1 MKWYLKY
8 CYICNIVSNT
18 IPMRT
23 FCLLFLIFVSASLQA
38 SRGLVGRIT
47 DTSGKSLDGALVYF
61 PELNR
66 SCASDSDGF
75 YKLEDL
81 PMRTL
86 VVKFSYLG
94 HAHQLSKVTITNQ
107 NLLLNIGL
115 EPSPIETEEIV
126 VTGGQQSSQ
135 HENAVKIDVL
145 KLDGPDI
152 QRSPSLS
159 EMLTRIPGVD
169 MISKGSGVT
178 KPVIRGL
185 SMNDILVLNNGV
197 RYENYQYS
205 SHHPLGLDEFGT
217 ERVEVIKG
225 PASLLYGS
233 DAIGGVLNFIKES
246 PAPQHQVLG
255 DYQLQ
260 LFSNSLGANT
270 SLGVKGAGEHFF
282 GGLRLSGKNHADYLQ
297 GGGDYLANS
306 RFNELSVKAN
316 SGYNATFGSFRLFY
330 DFSRE
335 NLGLVEP
342 EALEGIQQRGRTNEI
357 FFQRLNTHLIS
368 SQNKI
373 FLGTTKLE
381 LNAAYQNTG
390 LTHFGEADVYEL
402 QMQLAT
408 LTYEA
413 KLQLPSTGSS
423 AYIVG
428 FQGMNQENTNLNDR
442 ETILLPNALINNY
455 SGYGFLQQTW
465 GHFSVQSGL
474 RYDFKTLRSE
484 AVGSPS
490 NVESYRSA
498 LEKHY
503 GSFSG
508 SIGFTYHPS
517 EELFFRSNL
526 ASAYRTPNL
535 AELTSNGP
543 HEAIFERGDATLQ
556 PEKSLEFDVSAHWHK
571 KHFTMDLA
579 GFYNRVNDFLFQ
591 APTGIHTSAGTPIY
605 QYMQADSKLYGGEAG
620 LHIHPAEIPWLHF
633 ETTYAWVIGKQL
645 SGDYLPFIPA
655 HKLNVELR
663 VERERL
669 AFLKQ
674 VFAGLKAHIAFNQD
688 RPSPEETATPGYQL
702 FDLNLGG
709 TAYLNKQ
716 AMNLGVSLNN
726 IFDVRYI
733 DHLSTLKEVGAFN
746 PGRNLVL
753 SVKFPLQFR

>member
-1 MKWYLKY
+1 
-8 CYICNIVSNT
+8 
-18 IPMRT
+18 MRT
-23 FCLLFLIFVSASLQA
+23 YFLLFLLCIAASLQA
-38 SRGLVGRIT
+38 SRGLVGRVT
-47 DTSGKSLDGALVYF
+47 DTAGNPLDGALIFF

-66 SCASDSDGF
+66 SCVSDSDGF
-75 YKLEDL
+75 YTLEDL
-81 PMRTL
+81 PLRTL
-86 VVKFSYLG
+86 VVRFSYLG
-94 HAHQLSKVTITNQ
+94 HAQQLNKVTISNQ
-107 NLLLNIGL
+107 NLVINVVL
-115 EPSPIETEEIV
+115 EPSPIESEEIV
-126 VTGGQQSSQ
+126 VTGGQHSTQ

-145 KLDGPDI
+145 KLDGPDV

-169 MISKGSGVT
+169 MLSKGSGVT

-197 RYENYQYS
+197 RHENYQYS

-217 ERVEVIKG
+217 ERVEVVKG

-233 DAIGGVLNFIKES
+233 DAVGGVLNFIKES

-260 LFSNSLGANT
+260 LFSNSLGVNT
-270 SLGVKGAGEHFF
+270 SLGLRGAGERLY
-282 GGLRLSGKNHADYLQ
+282 GGVRLSGKNHADYLQ
-297 GGGDYLANS
+297 GGGQFLANS
-306 RFNELSVKAN
+306 RFNEVSVKAN
-316 SGYNATFGSFRLFY
+316 TGYNATIGSFRLFY
-330 DFSRE
+330 DYSQE

-342 EALEGIQQRGRTNEI
+342 EALEGIHERGRTNAI
-357 FFQRLNTHLIS
+357 FFQRLNTHVLS
-368 SQNKI
+368 TQNKI
-373 FLGTTKLE
+373 FLGATKLE

-390 LTHFGEADVYEL
+390 LTHFGEANIHEL

-423 AYIVG
+423 AYMFG

-442 ETILLPNALINNY
+442 ETILLPNALVNNY
-455 SGYGFLQQTW
+455 SGYGFLQQTL
-465 GHFSVQSGL
+465 GHISVQSGL

-484 AVGSPS
+484 SVGNPTDA
-490 NVESYRSA
+490 ETYRSA
-498 LEKHY
+498 LNKRY

-508 SIGFTYHPS
+508 SVGFTYHPS
-517 EELFFRSNL
+517 EEVFFRSNL

-543 HEAIFERGDATLQ
+543 HEAIFERGDATLH
-556 PEKSLEFDVSAHWHK
+556 PEKSLEFDASAHWHK
-571 KHFTMDLA
+571 KHFTLDIA

-591 APTGIHTSAGTPIY
+591 APTGANTSGGMPIY

-620 LHIHPAEIPWLHF
+620 LHIHPAEMPWFHV
-633 ETTYAWVIGKQL
+633 ETTFAWVIGKLL

-663 VERERL
+663 GEKERWG
-669 AFLKQ
+669 FLRA
-674 VFAGLKAHIAFNQD
+674 VFAGLKLHVAFDQD
-688 RPSPEETATPGYQL
+688 RPSPKETVTPGYQL

-709 TAYLNKQ
+709 TVNLNKQ
-716 AMNLGVSLNN
+716 ALNLGVSLNN
-726 IFDVRYI
+726 LFDVRYI

-746 PGRNLVL
+746 PGRNV
-753 SVKFPLQFR
+753 VVRVQIPLAFLH